1 MSSDPIKKS
10 SNKFNIPS
18 DIASKYNYLYKMYK
32 AAASNTQLDYLG
44 IDDQETFEGLFDS
57 SGVEIL
63 IEGLND
69 KKKQLEFMEK
79 SGITHK
85 EKFVVPS
92 DIAMKYNDLYEM
104 YKANVS
110 EEKLKQD
117 GINNLD
123 DFTGLLS
130 KVQGI
135 HLLLD
140 ELPEEKQSEFMKTS
154 GIKKYSD
161 GGRNRKRRSKKRRGN
176 RRKSTRRR
184 SRR

>member
-1 MSSDPIKKS
+1 MSYKKFYVPLDIES
-10 SNKFNIPS
+10 KFN
-18 DIASKYNYLYKMYK
+18 DLYKIYVVEAPK
-32 AAASNTQLDYLG
+32 EKLDKLG
-44 IDDQETFEGLFDS
+44 IDGQKIFQVMFETDE
-57 SGVEIL
+57 GVEIL
-63 IEGLND
+63 LEGLDN
-69 KKKQLEFMEK
+69 KIKQLKFLIT
-79 SGITHK
+79 SGITYT

-92 DIAMKYNDLYEM
+92 DIASKYTDLYEM

-110 EEKLKQD
+110 EDKLKQD
-117 GINNLD
+117 GINDPD

-130 KVQGI
+130 NDQGI

-140 ELPEEKQSEFMKTS
+140 ELTTEKQLEFMKTS
-154 GIKKYSD
+154 GIKIYSG